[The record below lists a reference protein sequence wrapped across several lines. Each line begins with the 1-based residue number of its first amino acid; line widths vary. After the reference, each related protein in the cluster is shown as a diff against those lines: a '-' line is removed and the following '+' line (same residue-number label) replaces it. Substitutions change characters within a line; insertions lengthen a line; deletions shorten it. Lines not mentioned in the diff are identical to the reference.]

1 MNAEELDRIG
11 GVDFAAYDDKTITQI
26 IDDERPE
33 NDNKFVKAKF
43 ALPER
48 FRLAIDVGPGLVA
61 DLK

>member
-11 GVDFAAYDDKTITQI
+11 GVDFAAYDDRPIAQI
-26 IDDERPE
+26 INDTRPE
-33 NDNKFVKAKF
+33 NKNKYVKAKF

-48 FRLAIDVGPGLVA
+48 FRLAIDVGPSLVA